1 MIVHEEK
8 KWEKV
13 MVITGKIKLQK
24 SFPLAIENKFQDT
37 WWIAETK
44 CSTSYVF
51 TMFFS
56 HTYIIMIKFNL

>member
-1 MIVHEEK
+1 
-8 KWEKV
+8 

-24 SFPLAIENKFQDT
+24 SSPLAIENNFQDT
-37 WWIAETK
+37 WWIAETI